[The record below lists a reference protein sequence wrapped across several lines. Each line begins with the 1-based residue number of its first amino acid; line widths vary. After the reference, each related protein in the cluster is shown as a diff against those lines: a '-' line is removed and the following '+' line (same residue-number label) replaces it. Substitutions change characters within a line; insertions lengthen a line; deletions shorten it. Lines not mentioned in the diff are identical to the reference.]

1 MKQKILEALK
11 QGYKN
16 LGMSE
21 EAFERVAAFGET
33 FIKEE
38 EQIATFVSGAGVL
51 LKAEQSAADRVR
63 TKASEEKKALET
75 RIAELEAKLGGAK
88 KDEDDDSKQAGNP
101 EDLMAKFSAMLDEKL
116 NPMRERLDKF
126 EGEAATKSAIK
137 TAKDRFFGNEY
148 AKKYE
153 TERDDA
159 WERAIEKFE
168 DTGKKMTADELHD
181 KAKSYFDKYVSRKGV
196 DTSKPLE
203 SDGGNDDNPDFS
215 PFDRAVAKN
224 EGQV

>member
-1 MKQKILEALK
+1 MGRKTILMKQKILEALK

-75 RIAELEAKLGGAK
+75 RIAELEAKLKEGSGKKTEEHQPDIAK
-88 KDEDDDSKQAGNP
+88 LVSEAVTAAIKPFNDE
-101 EDLMAKFSAMLDEKL
+101 
-116 NPMRERLDKF
+116 LDKLK
-126 EGEAATKSAIK
+126 GDAATKSAIAV
-137 TAKDRFFGNEY
+137 AKDKFFANEY

-153 TERDDA
+153 SERDDA

-168 DTGKKMTADELHD
+168 DTGKKMTADELYD
-181 KAKSYFDKYVSRKGV
+181 KAKGYFDKYVSRKGV

-203 SDGGNDDNPDFS
+203 SEGEGDNT
-215 PFDRAVAKN
+215 AKAK
-224 EGQV
+224 ELIKLMKKDS